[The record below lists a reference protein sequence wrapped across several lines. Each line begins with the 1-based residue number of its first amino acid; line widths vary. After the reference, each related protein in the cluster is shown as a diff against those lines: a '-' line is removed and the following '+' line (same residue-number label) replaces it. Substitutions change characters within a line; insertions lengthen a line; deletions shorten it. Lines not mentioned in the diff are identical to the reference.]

1 MEPFSFPALPDV
13 DLVSF
18 ATNVHSEF
26 YTPNL
31 FYFEKKKVSEI
42 KKIRAR
48 KTVQNSK
55 SDFDAEKNSVL
66 EIQIH
71 NQMTDLLPHVSL
83 IIIVNFY
90 CKSDYHC

>member
-48 KTVQNSK
+48 NVMVQNSK
-55 SDFDAEKNSVL
+55 SDFDAEK
-66 EIQIH
+66 IQ
-71 NQMTDLLPHVSL
+71 
-83 IIIVNFY
+83 F
-90 CKSDYHC
+90 